1 VLDKG
6 TRPNKNKEDIKMT
19 TQTNELHTDIL
30 IRAIVKD
37 ATGYMETIDKE
48 DMPCNEQHKRC
59 LGIIARA
66 FDAQAE
72 CDEALELLRRWED
85 AIQHDT
91 QPDLD
96 GLKPIDTD
104 ALNPISVTLEFFNAA
119 LLLEGA
125 DEQAELYNMADYIG
139 AAAEILCETTA

>member
-1 VLDKG
+1 MLG
-6 TRPNKNKEDIKMT
+6 ALITEMT
-19 TQTNELHTDIL
+19 AQCSRRAEQ
-30 IRAIVKD
+30 IREQLGAIVFLV
-37 ATGYMETIDKE
+37 AIDKE